1 MGKAI
6 FCLEN
11 KNKKRKKEIK
21 TKEKIIINE
30 KFEDME
36 EINENI
42 YVGIGIKK
50 MKGYKCTLKIDEL
63 NKLRE
68 HFWEIKTNT
77 NNNNWIIWKTIKRAV
92 AYDELRAS
100 LLLEEYKIKT
110 VNGCI
115 NHLIDSKGNHYKIP
129 NYCIND
135 PYFEKIE
142 IYEKKV
148 EEKII
153 KIKLY
158 GWKEFIMEISNKKL
172 GKDLKN
178 EIKIKEKIEDNK
190 IIRIFYR
197 GMEIKDNDFLYNHGL
212 NEYSKVNLIVN

>member
-1 MGKAI
+1 MGNYI
-6 FCLEN
+6 TDCWSYEN
-11 KNKKRKKEIK
+11 KRRRHIKVKSSKDEI
-21 TKEKIIINE
+21 
-30 KFEDME
+30 FEDME
-36 EINENI
+36 EVKEEV
-42 YVGIGIKK
+42 YVGIGIKR
-50 MKGYKCTLKIDEL
+50 MRGYKCDLKVDEL
-63 NKLRE
+63 NKLRNY
-68 HFWEIKTNT
+68 FWEIKTNT
-77 NNNNWIIWKTIKRAV
+77 NNKNWLVWDTIRRALS
-92 AYDELRAS
+92 YDELRAS
-100 LLLEEYKIKT
+100 ILLQEYEIKT
-110 VNGCI
+110 ADGCI

-148 EEKII
+148 EEKMI

-190 IIRIFYR
+190 IIRLFYR

-212 NEYSKVNLIVN
+212 NEFSKVNLIVN

>member
-1 MGKAI
+1 MGNYI
-6 FCLEN
+6 TDCWSYEN
-11 KNKKRKKEIK
+11 KRRRHIKDKSSKDEI
-21 TKEKIIINE
+21 
-30 KFEDME
+30 FEDME
-36 EINENI
+36 EVKEEV
-42 YVGIGIKK
+42 YVGIGIKR
-50 MKGYKCTLKIDEL
+50 MRGYKCDLKVDEL
-63 NKLRE
+63 NKLRNY
-68 HFWEIKTNT
+68 FWEIKTNT
-77 NNNNWIIWKTIKRAV
+77 NNKNWLVWDTIRRALS
-92 AYDELRAS
+92 YDELRAS
-100 LLLEEYKIKT
+100 LLLQEYEIKT
-110 VNGCI
+110 ADGCI

-129 NYCIND
+129 NYCINA

-148 EEKII
+148 EEKMI

-190 IIRIFYR
+190 IIRLFYR

>member
-1 MGKAI
+1 MGNYI
-6 FCLEN
+6 TDCWSIEN
-11 KNKKRKKEIK
+11 KRPRHIKDKSSKDEI
-21 TKEKIIINE
+21 
-30 KFEDME
+30 FEDME
-36 EINENI
+36 EVKEEV
-42 YVGIGIKK
+42 YVGIGIKR
-50 MKGYKCTLKIDEL
+50 MRGYKCDLKVDEL
-63 NKLRE
+63 NKLRNY
-68 HFWEIKTNT
+68 FWEIKTNT
-77 NNNNWIIWKTIKRAV
+77 NNKNWLVWDTIRRALS
-92 AYDELRAS
+92 YDELRAS
-100 LLLEEYKIKT
+100 ILLQEYEIKT
-110 VNGCI
+110 ADGCI

-135 PYFEKIE
+135 PYFENIE

-148 EEKII
+148 EEKMI

-190 IIRIFYR
+190 IIRLFYR

-212 NEYSKVNLIVN
+212 NEFSKVNLIVN